1 MCNHIDK
8 ILLERY
14 FKEGGVG
21 TLLIVSALT
30 SVIATPFLY
39 AADPSV
45 LDVDRG
51 SFRTII
57 VAAVLDMVLI
67 WAYLMAMQRDDS
79 SRVVVYYQ

>member
-30 SVIATPFLY
+30 SVIANPFLY
-39 AADPSV
+39 AADP
-45 LDVDRG
+45 
-51 SFRTII
+51 
-57 VAAVLDMVLI
+57 
-67 WAYLMAMQRDDS
+67 
-79 SRVVVYYQ
+79 